1 MPPDPMCSWPPKET
15 MACCRRDVRQERNP
29 VVGRAS
35 SAGIGG
41 LRYGEVDRDPV
52 LLACW
57 APGGTATAWDNHSS
71 VTARVP

>member
-1 MPPDPMCSWPPKET
+1 M
-15 MACCRRDVRQERNP
+15 
-29 VVGRAS
+29 VGRAS